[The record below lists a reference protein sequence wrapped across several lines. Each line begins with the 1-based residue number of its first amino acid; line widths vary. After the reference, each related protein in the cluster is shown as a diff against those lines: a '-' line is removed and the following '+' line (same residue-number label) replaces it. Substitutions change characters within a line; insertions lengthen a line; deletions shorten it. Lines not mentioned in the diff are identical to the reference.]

1 MRKTAWVLTGLMV
14 VSSVAAMAAT
24 APAGDMAKDKG
35 TTATSTTTT
44 TEKTMDKGMAKSKA
58 KMDHVMGEVTAM
70 DATAKTFTVKAKAG
84 DKNLKWDDATVVT
97 PKGQTPAVGD
107 KVTVTMAKD
116 SDMATKI
123 AIHKAKA
130 AKATGDMKK
139 PG

>member
-14 VSSVAAMAAT
+14 VSSVAAIAAT
-24 APAGDMAKDKG
+24 APAGDMSKDKG
-35 TTATSTTTT
+35 TMAAPAA
-44 TEKTMDKGMAKSKA
+44 DKGMAKM
-58 KMDHVMGEVTAM
+58 KMDHVTGEVTAM

-84 DKNLKWDDATVVT
+84 DKMLKWDDATVVT

-123 AIHKAKA
+123 QIHKGKMAKPA
-130 AKATGDMKK
+130 GDMKK

>member
-1 MRKTAWVLTGLMV
+1 MV

-35 TTATSTTTT
+35 TTTTSTTT
-44 TEKTMDKGMAKSKA
+44 TEKTMAKPAKA
-58 KMDHVMGEVTAM
+58 KMDHCMGEVTAM

-84 DKNLKWDDATVVT
+84 DKNLKWDDSTVVT

>member
-24 APAGDMAKDKG
+24 APAGDMAKDK
-35 TTATSTTTT
+35 TTTTSTSTTTT
-44 TEKTMDKGMAKSKA
+44 TDKGMAKTKWEHA
-58 KMDHVMGEVTAM
+58 IGEVTAM
-70 DATAKTFTVKAKAG
+70 DAAAKTFTIKTAKAG
-84 DKNLKWDDATVVT
+84 DKNLKWDDKTVVT

-130 AKATGDMKK
+130 AKKS
-139 PG
+139 